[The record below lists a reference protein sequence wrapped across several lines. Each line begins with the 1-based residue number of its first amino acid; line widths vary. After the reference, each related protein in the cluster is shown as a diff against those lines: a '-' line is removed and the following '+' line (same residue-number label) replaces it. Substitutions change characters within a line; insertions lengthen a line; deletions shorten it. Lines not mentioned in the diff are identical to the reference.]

1 MITVYKDG
9 TGIPEV
15 IKELQKGER
24 ELKKEEKRTV
34 KKLRHSEMFYSI
46 QGEGRF
52 VGTPSVFLRLY
63 GCNFECPGFGQPRG
77 QLIPR
82 DEMPWKNLDV
92 SQYKSIEELPV
103 MKIGCDS
110 SASWAKEYMHL
121 STFEE
126 ADIIAE
132 KLTNLCPDKKWFY
145 EENYQDI
152 HLVITGGEP
161 MMWQKQLPD
170 LLGHESLRH
179 IKNITFE
186 TNSTFALTDKF
197 HLWLHEFSLKDH
209 HITWSCSPKLSIS
222 GELGFKAIK
231 PENWRQYKKVQNSH
245 LYLKF
250 VVQDEQDIEEIKQ
263 IEYVYDRWEDYHDI
277 YLMPC
282 GGTAEMLENTKFN
295 VAEMAMK
302 HGFKYSPRL
311 HVDLFGNKWGT

>member
-1 MITVYKDG
+1 MSKIRY
-9 TGIPEV
+9 
-15 IKELQKGER
+15 
-24 ELKKEEKRTV
+24 
-34 KKLRHSEMFYSI
+34 SEYFYSI

-52 VGTPSVFLRLY
+52 VGTPSVFLRLF
-63 GCNFECPGFGQPRG
+63 GCNFECPGFGQERG
-77 QLIPR
+77 NLIPR

-92 SQYKSIEELPV
+92 SKYKSIEELPV

-121 STFEE
+121 TTFEE
-126 ADIIAE
+126 HETLAE
-132 KLTNLCPDKKWFY
+132 RLTNITPDKRWFY
-145 EENYQDI
+145 EENKQDI

-170 LLGHESLRH
+170 LLEHDSLRN

-197 HLWLHEFSLKDH
+197 FEWLSEWCLSDH

-222 GELGFKAIK
+222 GEHWSKAIK
-231 PENWRQYKKVQNSH
+231 PENWRQYKEIQNSH

-250 VVQDEQDIEEIKQ
+250 VVQDEYDIEEINHIKY
-263 IEYVYDRWEDYHDI
+263 EYTRWEWPIDI

-282 GGTAEMLENTKFN
+282 GGTAEMLADTKFN